1 MRYDSATSAHR
12 MTDRMAPIRQ
22 NGKTRPM
29 LAIFNRQKFY
39 WIALVLFGLS
49 LVTPAAFESKYG
61 IARACTQGDWH
72 HGYALFLIGPLGL
85 FIGQVGWLA
94 NPLMLAAALLRRRK
108 AIAIMLAL
116 LAILFIVIT
125 SISFTTMPNDVAGNP
140 ICQLGIGYYLWLLSS
155 IALLG
160 AIIISKPGTPAE
172 PHAPAESP

>member
-1 MRYDSATSAHR
+1 
-12 MTDRMAPIRQ
+12 
-22 NGKTRPM
+22 M

-49 LVTPAAFESKYG
+49 LVAPAAFESKYG

-85 FIGQVGWLA
+85 LIGQVGWLA

-108 AIAIMLAL
+108 ATAIMLVL
-116 LAILFIVIT
+116 LAILLIVIT
-125 SISFTTMPNDVAGNP
+125 SASFTTMPNDVAGNP
-140 ICQLGIGYYLWLLSS
+140 ICRLGIGYYLWWLLSS

-160 AIIISKPGTPAE
+160 AIIIYKPGTPAE

>member
-1 MRYDSATSAHR
+1 
-12 MTDRMAPIRQ
+12 
-22 NGKTRPM
+22 M

-61 IARACTQGDWH
+61 IAQACTQGDWD
-72 HGYALFLIGPLGL
+72 HGYALFLIGPFGL
-85 FIGQVGWLA
+85 FLGQVGWFA
-94 NPLMLAAALLRRRK
+94 NPAMLAAALLRRRK

-125 SISFTTMPNDVAGNP
+125 SVSFTTMWNDVAGNP
-140 ICQLGIGYYLWLLSS
+140 ICRLGIGYYLWLLSS